1 MTEPRKGSDT
11 VPEEFDGL
19 LVEFRGLLE
28 KYPDAARHF
37 SLAYHPSGSAG
48 GSGEVLGTTTTAGF
62 VQPVFECSEIEP
74 GFVVCERVDE
84 Q

>member
-1 MTEPRKGSDT
+1 MAEQRTSSDT

-19 LVEFRGLLE
+19 IVEFRGLLE
-28 KYPDAARHF
+28 KYPEADRHF
-37 SLAYHPSGSAG
+37 SLAYHPAG
-48 GSGEVLGTTTTAGF
+48 RAEEVGTTMTVGSH
-62 VQPVFECSEIEP
+62 QPVFECSEIEP